1 MKPTS
6 DRLLDHEYDGIRE
19 YDNPTPGW
27 WHAIFLAS
35 IVFSIGYFAFWEF
48 SPEAPTPASILEV
61 KQTREYQQLFGEIG
75 DLEGDEATVRRMMR
89 DDKMMQVA
97 RSMFEANCVACHAK
111 DGGGSNGVNLTD
123 NHYKN
128 VKGIGDIFGVIN
140 KGANS
145 GAMPAWENR
154 LGKNERVLLAAFT
167 ASLRGTKPANP
178 KGPEGTEIAPW
189 DESAGD

>member
-1 MKPTS
+1 MKQAS
-6 DRLLDHEYDGIRE
+6 DKLLDHEYDGIRE

-61 KQTREYQQLFGEIG
+61 KQTREYQLLFGEIG

-89 DDKMMQVA
+89 DEKMMMVA

-167 ASLRGTKPANP
+167 ASLRGTKPASP
-178 KGPEGTEIAPW
+178 KGPEGVEIAPW
-189 DESAGD
+189 DEAAGD